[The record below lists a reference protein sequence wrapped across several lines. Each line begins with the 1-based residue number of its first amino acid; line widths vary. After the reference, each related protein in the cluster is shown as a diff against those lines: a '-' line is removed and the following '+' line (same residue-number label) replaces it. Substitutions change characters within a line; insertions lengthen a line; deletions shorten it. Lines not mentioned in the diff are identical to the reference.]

1 MTAVTSARSGV
12 LGVATL
18 RKEDPPLL
26 TGEARFVNDL
36 DLPGALHMRV
46 VRSPIAH
53 ARIASIDTSAAVAM
67 PGVVAVL
74 TGTDFVDD
82 FAAPLPCAWPVT
94 DDMKHPEHWPLTRD
108 EVRFVGDGVAV
119 VVAETPQAAKDAAEA
134 VVVDYD
140 ELPVVLDLEDA
151 ATDRNLVHTELGTNK
166 SYTWTLV
173 PDAAAV
179 DAAFANAAHTVKER
193 YLQQRLI
200 AMAMESRGVCVVPQP
215 FGGEYTIYSST
226 QVPHFVKIFM
236 AIMTGIPEHHLRV
249 VAPAVGGAFGSKL
262 DVYAEEA
269 LCLAVA
275 KRLGRIIRWNEERGE
290 NATVTVQGRGMIQD
304 MELAADADGRITA
317 VRVNLLADMGAY
329 LQIVTPGIPLL
340 GAFLY
345 HGVYDVPAYSFT
357 CTGVFTNRTP
367 TDAYRGAGRPEATYA
382 IERSI
387 DALAAEGR
395 HRSGRDPAPQL
406 HPDRQVPVRLGC
418 PACSSTRVTTSPRS
432 TVRSR

>member
-1 MTAVTSARSGV
+1 
-12 LGVATL
+12 
-18 RKEDPPLL
+18 
-26 TGEARFVNDL
+26 
-36 DLPGALHMRV
+36 
-46 VRSPIAH
+46 
-53 ARIASIDTSAAVAM
+53 
-67 PGVVAVL
+67 
-74 TGTDFVDD
+74 
-82 FAAPLPCAWPVT
+82 
-94 DDMKHPEHWPLTRD
+94 
-108 EVRFVGDGVAV
+108 
-119 VVAETPQAAKDAAEA
+119 
-134 VVVDYD
+134 
-140 ELPVVLDLEDA
+140 
-151 ATDRNLVHTELGTNK
+151 
-166 SYTWTLV
+166 
-173 PDAAAV
+173 
-179 DAAFANAAHTVKER
+179 
-193 YLQQRLI
+193 
-200 AMAMESRGVCVVPQP
+200 MAMESRGVCVVPQP

-382 IERSI
+382 IERAI
-387 DALAAEGR
+387 DALARKVGD
-395 HRSGRDPAPQL
+395 RSDRDPAAQL
-406 HPDRQVPVRLGC
+406 HPDRQVPVRLGGR
-418 PACSSTRVTTSPRS
+418 PD
-432 TVRSR
+432 VRLG